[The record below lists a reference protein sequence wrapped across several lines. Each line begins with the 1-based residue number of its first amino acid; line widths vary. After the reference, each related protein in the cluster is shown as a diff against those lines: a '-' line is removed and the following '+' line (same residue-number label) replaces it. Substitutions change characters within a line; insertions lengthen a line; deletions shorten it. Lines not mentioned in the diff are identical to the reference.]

1 MIKAYKKGQISPFQ
15 LFSILF
21 VSRIVVSLTYIQNV
35 SVGRLSTDLLISVF
49 LGLLGALAL
58 CVPICLCIKKN
69 KNPFDVKW
77 IAVLYGLFFVFNA
90 ALSITR
96 FSYFATN
103 RFNTAMPM
111 IVYVLLIAAAACY
124 AASLGIE
131 PMGRFSGVCSISLL
145 LVMAIVIIFNG
156 KNVDLINFYPIVENS
171 RANIFENAAMIASN
185 TVEPALVAAL
195 SKRVNGNAVKPL
207 ICSTL
212 FVFVVI
218 FLLIFMCM
226 GVMGSAA
233 SLQAYPIFTLFQMAS
248 IGSLSR
254 LDMLH
259 TAFWMLAL
267 FLKTSVFIYAAT
279 TGLKSSRHSV
289 NALGAAIL
297 TVVISAL
304 IIWLISMRSVSF
316 SKIMSLSLSI
326 LFLVIIPVAFL
337 LKERKNTVETV

>member
-1 MIKAYKKGQISPFQ
+1 MTKIYKKGQISPAQ

-77 IAVLYGLFFVFNA
+77 VAVLYGLFFVFSA

-96 FSYFATN
+96 FSYFATS
-103 RFNTAMPM
+103 RFNAAMPM

-131 PMGRFSGVCSISLL
+131 PIGRFSGVCSVSL

-171 RANIFENAAMIASN
+171 RANIFENAAMIAAN

-195 SKRVNGNAVKPL
+195 HKRVNGNAVKPL

-212 FVFVVI
+212 FVFVII

-233 SLQAYPIFTLFQMAS
+233 PLQAYPIFTLFQMAS

-267 FLKTSVFIYAAT
+267 FLKTSVFIYAST
-279 TGLKSSRHSV
+279 TGLKSSKHRVST
-289 NALGAAIL
+289 LGAAIL
-297 TVVISAL
+297 TVVISAV
-304 IIWLISMRSVSF
+304 IIWLIGMRSVSF